1 MYEANEASGQSLTF
15 SNLFQWAKELFTN
28 PRRFLA
34 AMPKEGGYLTP
45 MLYLAF
51 WSIISN
57 TITFLGSFLRPSIA
71 AGGIDLRLAA
81 LVGSPFLGVLFGF
94 FIAAI
99 LFVIWHLMGSKNN
112 FQTAFRVWA
121 FISPLG
127 AVGAVLSLVPYLGVL
142 ILVAGFYLI
151 IVASEEV
158 HGLPKA
164 RSWIV
169 WGSLAGFF
177 FLMGLFG
184 MAAAKLSRNFPTNQ
198 FSPMGPLKR

>member
-1 MYEANEASGQSLTF
+1 MS
-15 SNLFQWAKELFTN
+15 KD
-28 PRRFLA
+28 
-34 AMPKEGGYLTP
+34 GGYATP
-45 MLYLAF
+45 ILYLAF
-51 WSIISN
+51 WTAVSSV
-57 TITFLGSFLRPSIA
+57 ITFLGSFIRPSVA
-71 AGGIDLRLAA
+71 MGGIGLRLTT
-81 LVGSPFLGVLFGF
+81 LVASPFLGIFVGF
-94 FIAAI
+94 LIAAV